1 LIRNLPVSN
10 LKLDFGVGVL
20 LGKCDGVVG
29 TKREVSAEENVGDM
43 AVQRESNELVF
54 CFCMHLE
61 AIIPVHQMPTDYP
74 WLEFFYD
81 FGGN

>member
-29 TKREVSAEENVGDM
+29 TKREVSAEENVGDNGCTE
-43 AVQRESNELVF
+43 RE
-54 CFCMHLE
+54 
-61 AIIPVHQMPTDYP
+61 
-74 WLEFFYD
+74 
-81 FGGN
+81 